1 MNRIFTLAALA
12 AAVGAATLS
21 FAQNPPRQGGGGQR
35 PGGGFGGGMMG
46 MMGGG
51 LQPLSF
57 MMFREDVQKDLK
69 ITAEQKTKM
78 DALREEQMAG
88 FRPGGGGQG
97 GGGAVGGGG
106 QRGGGAGGF
115 DMEAIRARMKEADTK
130 VLALLTEDQKKRSRQ
145 IQIQLSGLNAF
156 LDESVATELGLR
168 ASQKR
173 DIEDLQT
180 KMSEANRA
188 TLMRARNQEIS
199 MEDAQKTNE
208 ANSKIALEEAMK
220 LLNDEQKTKFTEMSG
235 PKFDAQPQPMGRRG
249 GGGN

>member
-12 AAVGAATLS
+12 AAIGAATLS
-21 FAQNPPRQGGGGQR
+21 FAQNPPRQGGGQR
-35 PGGGFGGGMMG
+35 QGGGFGGGMMG

-69 ITAEQKTKM
+69 VTEDQKSKM
-78 DALREEQMAG
+78 AALREEQMAG
-88 FRPGGGGQG
+88 FGRPGGGQG
-97 GGGAVGGGG
+97 GGGAAGGG
-106 QRGGGAGGF
+106 QRAGGAGGF

-130 VLALLTEDQKKRSRQ
+130 VMAILTEDQQKRAKQ

-156 LDESVATELGLR
+156 LDEGVGTELGLR

-173 DIEDLQT
+173 DIEDLQS
-180 KMSEANRA
+180 KMNEANRA
-188 TLMRARNQEIS
+188 SFMRARNQEIT
-199 MEDAQKTNE
+199 MEDAQKANE

-220 LLNDEQKTKFTEMSG
+220 LLNDEQKAKYTAMIG
-235 PKFDAQPQPMGRRG
+235 PKFDAQPQPLGRRG
-249 GGGN
+249 GGN

>member
-35 PGGGFGGGMMG
+35 QGGGFGGGMMG

-57 MMFREDVQKDLK
+57 MMLREDVQKDLK

-88 FRPGGGGQG
+88 FRPGGGQG
-97 GGGAVGGGG
+97 GGGAAGGG

-115 DMEAIRARMKEADTK
+115 DMEAIRTRLKEADTK

-156 LDESVATELGLR
+156 LDEAVATELGLR

-173 DIEDLQT
+173 DIEELQE
-180 KMSEANRA
+180 KMNEANRS
-188 TLMRARNQEIS
+188 TFMRARNQEIS

-220 LLNDEQKTKFTEMSG
+220 LLNDEQKTKFAEMSG
-235 PKFDAQPQPMGRRG
+235 PKFEAQPQPRGRRG
-249 GGGN
+249 GGN